1 VLAKRFGWQNLPRN
15 ADRFHE
21 GAVNTFS
28 ALICVLAL
36 STGARA
42 AAPPVVDA
50 AVPIPPVT
58 FDSAGNL
65 SIKASATSSSSD
77 FDFLVGH
84 WKLTNKKLK
93 CRLNGCT
100 EWSAPF
106 ESYVDMEKVLAGAGN
121 LDKYHEEVAGKRFDG
136 LALRLFDPQTRF
148 WSIYWADG
156 NRGTLDPPVVG
167 SFENGVGH
175 FFGRD
180 TFEGREIIVVFR
192 WDVRDPHRPI
202 WSQAFSPDRGK
213 SWEWNSI
220 NVSERIKP

>member
-1 VLAKRFGWQNLPRN
+1 MNK
-15 ADRFHE
+15 
-21 GAVNTFS
+21 FS

-36 STGARA
+36 TSGASGA
-42 AAPPVVDA
+42 TPLGVDA
-50 AVPIPPVT
+50 ALPIPGVT
-58 FDSAGNL
+58 FDPAGTL
-65 SIKASATSSSSD
+65 SIKASATSSASD

-84 WKLTNKKLK
+84 WRLTNKKLK
-93 CRLNGCT
+93 CRLHGCT

-106 ESYVDMEKVLAGAGN
+106 ESFVDMEKVLGGAGN

-136 LALRLFDPQTRF
+136 LALRLFDPRTRL

-156 NRGTLDPPVVG
+156 NRGALDPPVVG

-180 TFEGREIIVVFR
+180 TFEDHEIIVVFR
-192 WDVRDPHRPI
+192 WDVRDRNRPI

-220 NVSERIKP
+220 NVSERITPGRSSS